1 MSSKQSANCT
11 PQEDEQLTKSWL
23 KISMDG
29 VQSTGQK
36 RKEFFKQVAD
46 KFKNFALS
54 SIDREATSVM
64 HQLVFLLP
72 SFKLFIN

>member
-1 MSSKQSANCT
+1 MPSKQSANWT

-36 RKEFFKQVAD
+36 REEFFKRVAD
-46 KFKNFALS
+46 NFNNFAS
-54 SIDREATSVM
+54 SGIDREATSVM
-64 HQLVFLLP
+64 HWLVFLLP
-72 SFKLFIN
+72 SFKLFID